1 MYNRMQLLLVGFLV
15 FFMLTSCKKEPPR
28 LPEETQEG
36 LGTFGCLVNGE
47 LVVQRGDIWNRG
59 APEGNYDSIKK
70 QFVLITGTEYVGN
83 SIRIFVAQPK
93 VGTCVIDSAIFYPT
107 NSSTPYYYVAQNT
120 GQMNFTR
127 FDSGYASGTFE
138 FDADAYE
145 KQTLQSIPNRK
156 IQVRKGV
163 FDVKLYE

>member
-1 MYNRMQLLLVGFLV
+1 M
-15 FFMLTSCKKEPPR
+15 
-28 LPEETQEG
+28 PEETQEG

-47 LVVQRGDIWNRG
+47 LVVQRGDRWTR
-59 APEGNYDSIKK
+59 APTGNYDSIKN
-70 QFVLITGTEYVGN
+70 QFVLITGTEYVEY

-107 NSSTPYYYVAQNT
+107 NTPYYYVAQNT

-127 FDSGYASGTFE
+127 FDSGYASGAFE

-163 FDVKLYE
+163 FDVKLYEYSIR